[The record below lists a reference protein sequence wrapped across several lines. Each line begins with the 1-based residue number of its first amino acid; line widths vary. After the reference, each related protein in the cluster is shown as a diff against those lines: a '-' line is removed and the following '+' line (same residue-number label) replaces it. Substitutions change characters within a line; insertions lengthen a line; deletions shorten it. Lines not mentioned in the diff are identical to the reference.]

1 MALIKCPK
9 CGHTISDKA
18 KQCPKCGHIIAHNN
32 GVPQN
37 NMPQDDTPSSN
48 KTNAAVL
55 AVLII
60 CILALA
66 VIICCVVIPASNGN
80 KSAVIDTD
88 SAAYADTVIYDNY
101 TYPKEEDSDSIRAVE
116 ASSSNEPEIECVGT
130 YTVTDELNDTWV
142 FKLNADET
150 ATVQKKGS
158 DAISYASLH
167 DWRSI
172 NIGVG
177 ISFDEYKPN
186 IVLPNGDTIDPTPVI
201 RDGYLYANQNAA
213 QSKNPQ
219 RRLKITKTN

>member
-9 CGHTISDKA
+9 CGHNISDKA
-18 KQCPKCGHIIAHNN
+18 KQCPKCGHIIARNN
-32 GVPQN
+32 GVPQD

-48 KTNAAVL
+48 KTDGMLIALLVGVAIL
-55 AVLII
+55 FLII
-60 CILALA
+60 FVFVL
-66 VIICCVVIPASNGN
+66 PASIGD
-80 KSAVIDTD
+80 KSATIDTD
-88 SAAYADTVIYDNY
+88 TVPDTVVYDNY